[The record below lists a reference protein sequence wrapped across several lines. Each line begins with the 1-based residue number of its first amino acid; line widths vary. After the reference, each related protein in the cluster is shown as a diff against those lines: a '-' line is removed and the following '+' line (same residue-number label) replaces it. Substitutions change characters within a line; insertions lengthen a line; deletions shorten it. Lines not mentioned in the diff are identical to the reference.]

1 VRGAREIAPKRNAE
15 PAKPPARRLPAAEMP
30 RRTLPPRPVI
40 EAPPTVP
47 AAPAPKAPVKPF
59 KAPEGVP
66 EITL

>member
-1 VRGAREIAPKRNAE
+1 
-15 PAKPPARRLPAAEMP
+15 MP
-30 RRTLPPRPVI
+30 RGPLPPRPVI

-47 AAPAPKAPVKPF
+47 AAPAPKAPAKPF